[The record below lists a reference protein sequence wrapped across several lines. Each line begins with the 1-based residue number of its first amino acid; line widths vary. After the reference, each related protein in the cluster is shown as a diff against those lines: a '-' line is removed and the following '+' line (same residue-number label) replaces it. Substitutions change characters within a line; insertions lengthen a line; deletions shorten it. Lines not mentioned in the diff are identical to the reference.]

1 MQAGEPAAVAPHRL
15 ARGTYV
21 ARRHRA
27 PCGRGS
33 ACYGARPRHCGRHGR
48 HTPRRAARPPQPD
61 EGRPL
66 SPPLPLSALDAL
78 FLHAETAATPMH
90 VGSLH
95 RCRLPAGY
103 RGDWHAAVKA
113 HLAGRLH
120 LAPVFTRRLAAVPLN
135 LANPVWVE
143 ADAVDLDA
151 HVRRVVLPAPGSRR
165 QLEALVAQ
173 LHATPLDRARP
184 LWQFHVIE
192 GLADGSVGFY
202 TKVHHAAVDG
212 QAGVALGRAMLDPT
226 PVPRA
231 LPPPRATGAADPP
244 GAAAL
249 LGAALT
255 HALQQTRALGRL
267 VRPLGTALTERARAA
282 LTPAERG
289 ERGQASGAGGSIE
302 ASGWG
307 GLRALITPPPP
318 SPFNASI
325 TNERS
330 FATVALPLAPIKA
343 LGRTHG
349 ASVNDSVLWLC
360 STALREYLQAAHAL
374 PAASLVAGVPVS
386 LRASGDDAMRNQVT
400 MSLITLGS
408 QLADPHARLAAIR
421 ASTARLKTGLHAFGA
436 LIPTD
441 LPALGAPW
449 LLGALVA
456 LWSRSGIAD
465 RARVVN
471 LTISNVPGA
480 PVPLYLAGAQLL
492 DYYPVSI
499 VIHGVAL
506 NITVHSYL
514 DQLCFG
520 LIACRRAV
528 PDLPLLAAA
537 LERAFDAYQQLA
549 PLGSPPPAARG
560 EPTSPPRPPKSKT
573 RQAATPPRKRAPPP
587 KAARGPVPKPPTE
600 SRSVAAPRPA
610 PELACKPAPGPKAK
624 QRAQPT
630 AGPTCRSTRE
640 SAPSARSMPG
650 SKPSAKS
657 SSKPA
662 ADVPARTRA
671 AGRQH

>member
-15 ARGTYV
+15 AQGTCV

-151 HVRRVVLPAPGSRR
+151 HVRRDVLPAPGSRR

-255 HALQQTRALGRL
+255 HALQQTRTLGRL
-267 VRPLGTALTERARAA
+267 VLPLGKALTERARAA
-282 LTPAERG
+282 LAPTARG
-289 ERGQASGAGGSIE
+289 ERGEASGAGGSIE

-343 LGRTHG
+343 LGRAHG

-360 STALREYLQAAHAL
+360 STALREYLQAARAL

-520 LIACRRAV
+520 LIAGRRAV

-560 EPTSPPRPPKSKT
+560 EPTSQPRPPKSKA
-573 RQAATPPRKRAPPP
+573 RQAATPPPKRAPPP
-587 KAARGPVPKPPTE
+587 KAARGP
-600 SRSVAAPRPA
+600 A
-610 PELACKPAPGPKAK
+610 
-624 QRAQPT
+624 
-630 AGPTCRSTRE
+630 RE
-640 SAPSARSMPG
+640 SAPKPARRSKPNAATTPALRAIAKPRPEPKTSSRARSQVESASGLTGGSAR
-650 SKPSAKS
+650 KAAATTRSAS
-657 SSKPA
+657 TSEPA
-662 ADVPARTRA
+662 ANAPARTRGA
-671 AGRQH
+671 VRRR

>member
-255 HALQQTRALGRL
+255 HALQQTRTLGRL
-267 VRPLGTALTERARAA
+267 VLPLGKALTERARAA
-282 LTPAERG
+282 LAPTARG
-289 ERGQASGAGGSIE
+289 ERDEASGAGGSIE

-343 LGRTHG
+343 LGRAHG

-520 LIACRRAV
+520 LIAGRRAV

-560 EPTSPPRPPKSKT
+560 EPTSPPRPPKSKA
-573 RQAATPPRKRAPPP
+573 RQAATPPPKRAPPP
-587 KAARGPVPKPPTE
+587 KAAREPV
-600 SRSVAAPRPA
+600 
-610 PELACKPAPGPKAK
+610 
-624 QRAQPT
+624 
-630 AGPTCRSTRE
+630 RE
-640 SAPSARSMPG
+640 SAPKPARRSKPNAATTPALRAIAKPRPESKASSRARSQVESASGLTGGSAR
-650 SKPSAKS
+650 KAAAATRSAS
-657 SSKPA
+657 TSEPA
-662 ADVPARTRA
+662 ANAPARRRGA
-671 AGRQH
+671 VRRR